1 MGAPGISGVMM
12 SPAELP
18 VLCYLATVSR
28 INIVNEQP
36 RIIYITA
43 GAGGMYCGSCI
54 RDNSLAAG
62 LGELGWDV
70 MLLPLYTPI
79 RVDEENLSI
88 DQVFFGGL
96 NVYLQQKIPLFRHLP
111 AAFDRWL
118 NNPKLIQ
125 RVASRAV
132 NVGPSELGD
141 LTLSMVRGEHGYQS
155 KEVKRLVDWLKVYAK
170 PDLICLTN
178 LLVGGC
184 IPALKRELG
193 VPVLVTLQG
202 DDVFLDELEEP
213 WRGKVLTEMRA
224 LASQADGFITFSSF
238 YREVMAELLEVRR
251 EKFELTPLGVNVS
264 EFKPALEARRVRESS
279 QVIGFFA
286 RLSPEKGLHHLIDAF
301 IALAGQV
308 PEAQL
313 KIGGWLAPKDRKF
326 YEEQVEKIRKAELA
340 DRFEHVE
347 APSGEAKIEFFK
359 EIDVFCV
366 PAQFVEPKGL
376 YLLEAMACGL
386 PVVAPDQGA
395 LSEMVNSSHGG
406 LLFEH
411 GNMRSLT
418 ERLLKLLNDPELC
431 QSIGESGRSWAETE
445 ADQEVM
451 ARATAEVF
459 QRCLAHSRR

>member
-1 MGAPGISGVMM
+1 MTTFGIFGVMM
-12 SPAELP
+12 SPVELP
-18 VLCYLATVSR
+18 VLWYLVTISR
-28 INIVNEQP
+28 TNIVNEQP

-70 MLLPLYTPI
+70 TLLPLYTPI
-79 RVDEENLSI
+79 RVDEENHSI

-111 AAFDRWL
+111 AALDRWL

-132 NVGPSELGD
+132 NVRPSELGKM
-141 LTLSMVRGEHGYQS
+141 TLSMVRGEHGYQS
-155 KEVKRLVDWLKVYAK
+155 KEVRRLVDWLKRYAK
-170 PDLICLTN
+170 PDLICLSN

-193 VPVLVTLQG
+193 IPVLVTLQG

-213 WRGKVLTEMRA
+213 WREQVLTEMKV
-224 LASQADGFITFSSF
+224 LAAQADGFITFSSF
-238 YREVMAELLEVRR
+238 YQEVMAELLEIRK
-251 EKFELTPLGVNVS
+251 EKFELTPLGIDVN
-264 EFKPALEARRVRESS
+264 EFRPVLEARRARESS

-286 RLSPEKGLHHLIDAF
+286 RLSPEKGLHHLVDAF
-301 IALAGQV
+301 IALARQM
-308 PEAQL
+308 PEARL
-313 KIGGWLAPKDRKF
+313 KIGGWLAPKDRNF
-326 YEEQVEKIRKAELA
+326 YEEQVEKICRAELA
-340 DRFEHVE
+340 DRFERVE
-347 APSGEAKIEFFK
+347 APDGEAKIEFFK
-359 EIDVFCV
+359 KIDVFCV

-386 PVVAPDQGA
+386 PVVAPSQGA
-395 LSEMVNSSHGG
+395 LSEMVNSSQGG

-411 GNMRSLT
+411 GDSRSLT
-418 ERLLKLLNDPELC
+418 ERLLELLNDPRLC
-431 QSIGESGRSWAETE
+431 QSIGESGRSWAEKE
-445 ADQEVM
+445 GDKKAM
-451 ARATAEVF
+451 AQATAEVF
-459 QRCLAHSRR
+459 QRRLACS

>member
-1 MGAPGISGVMM
+1 
-12 SPAELP
+12 
-18 VLCYLATVSR
+18 
-28 INIVNEQP
+28 
-36 RIIYITA
+36 
-43 GAGGMYCGSCI
+43 
-54 RDNSLAAG
+54 
-62 LGELGWDV
+62 
-70 MLLPLYTPI
+70 
-79 RVDEENLSI
+79 
-88 DQVFFGGL
+88 
-96 NVYLQQKIPLFRHLP
+96 
-111 AAFDRWL
+111 
-118 NNPKLIQ
+118 
-125 RVASRAV
+125 
-132 NVGPSELGD
+132 
-141 LTLSMVRGEHGYQS
+141 
-155 KEVKRLVDWLKVYAK
+155 
-170 PDLICLTN
+170 
-178 LLVGGC
+178 
-184 IPALKRELG
+184 
-193 VPVLVTLQG
+193 
-202 DDVFLDELEEP
+202 
-213 WRGKVLTEMRA
+213 
-224 LASQADGFITFSSF
+224 
-238 YREVMAELLEVRR
+238 MAELLEVRR

-340 DRFEHVE
+340 DRCEHIE
-347 APSGEAKIEFFK
+347 APSGEAKVEFFK
-359 EIDVFCV
+359 KIDVFCV

-418 ERLLKLLNDPELC
+418 ERLLKLLNDRELC

-459 QRCLAHSRR
+459 QRFLAHSRR